1 MCGNIQAMSLVY
13 ITRKETFAAAHKLNR
28 EDWSDEQNHAVFGK
42 CANANWHGH
51 NYTLYITVKG
61 QPAPDTGFVVN
72 LSELSEVVRRKII
85 NQLDHKNLNLD
96 VPFMVGK
103 MTSTEVLAVAIWDEL
118 VHDIQKMGCA
128 LHCIKV
134 QETDN
139 NHVEYFGEN

>member
-1 MCGNIQAMSLVY
+1 MSKTVY
-13 ITRKETFAAAHKLNR
+13 VTRKERFNAAHKLWH
-28 EDWSDEQNHAVFGK
+28 EEWSEQKNFDTFGK
-42 CANANWHGH
+42 CSNPNWHGH
-51 NYTLYITVKG
+51 NYTLFITVKG

-96 VPFMVGK
+96 VPFMEGK
-103 MTSTEVLAVAIWDEL
+103 MTSTEVLVVAIWDEL
-118 VHDIQKMGCA
+118 VHDIQAMGCA

-139 NHVEYFGEN
+139 NHVEYFGEK

>member
-1 MCGNIQAMSLVY
+1 MSLVY

-28 EDWSDEQNHAVFGK
+28 DDWSEAQNQSVFGK

-61 QPAPDTGFVVN
+61 QPVADTGFVVN
-72 LSELSEVVRRKII
+72 LSALSDLVRAKVI
-85 NQLDHKNLNLD
+85 NQVDHKNLNLD
-96 VPFMVGK
+96 VPFMLGK
-103 MTSTEVLAVAIWDEL
+103 MTSTEVLAVAIWDEIEQAIK
-118 VHDIQKMGCA
+118 DMGCA

-139 NHVEYFGEN
+139 NYVEYFGEK